1 MPGGDFCAACAL
13 VLDVTA
19 MPYHKR
25 IDKPCQSCG
34 AMMRQVDATRRFCED
49 CAAIRR
55 RERVRRLM
63 QKKYSKKAAQTE
75 ATPVLPLPPLGLN
88 EVANSAFAEGLS
100 YGAYSVKHKLYER
113 RR

>member
-1 MPGGDFCAACAL
+1 
-13 VLDVTA
+13 
-19 MPYHKR
+19 MPYHKH
-25 IDKPCQSCG
+25 INKPCESCG
-34 AMMRQVDATRRFCED
+34 VMMRQVDSARRYCDD

-55 RERVRRLM
+55 RERVRKLM
-63 QKKYSKKAAQTE
+63 QRKYRKPGAEQAE
-75 ATPVLPLPPLGLN
+75 ILPALPLAPRELN